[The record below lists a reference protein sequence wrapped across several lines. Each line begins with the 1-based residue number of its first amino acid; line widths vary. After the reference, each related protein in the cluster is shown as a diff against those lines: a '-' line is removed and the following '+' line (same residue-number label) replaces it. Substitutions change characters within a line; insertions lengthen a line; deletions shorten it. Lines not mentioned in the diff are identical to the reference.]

1 VSQFEN
7 VSVICG
13 TIHFKWLTLTFP
25 GREKAVA
32 SGGSTLSQK
41 RKMKAAF

>member
-1 VSQFEN
+1 MAYIDF
-7 VSVICG
+7 
-13 TIHFKWLTLTFP
+13 FP
-25 GREKAVA
+25 EESGREKAVA

>member
-13 TIHFKWLTLTFP
+13 TFISNGFHRFFS
-25 GREKAVA
+25 GREKTVA